1 MRERGKLAKQPF
13 FRKSESRDL
22 LSENKFCRN
31 KQGGSLEQTNENLPL
46 IRKFM
51 VVVNLQ
57 TLNPSTIQ
65 LDVYTGKY
73 GIHIPQK
80 TTIMSF
86 SHISK
91 NKITTQKKKTG
102 KREWYY
108 PSTDE

>member
-1 MRERGKLAKQPF
+1 
-13 FRKSESRDL
+13 
-22 LSENKFCRN
+22 
-31 KQGGSLEQTNENLPL
+31 
-46 IRKFM
+46 M

-91 NKITTQKKKTG
+91 NKITTQKKKKQVNENGIIHRQMNKQQNRTLYS
-102 KREWYY
+102 RENK
-108 PSTDE
+108 

>member
-1 MRERGKLAKQPF
+1 
-13 FRKSESRDL
+13 
-22 LSENKFCRN
+22 
-31 KQGGSLEQTNENLPL
+31 
-46 IRKFM
+46 M

-91 NKITTQKKKTG
+91 NKITTQKKKKTG